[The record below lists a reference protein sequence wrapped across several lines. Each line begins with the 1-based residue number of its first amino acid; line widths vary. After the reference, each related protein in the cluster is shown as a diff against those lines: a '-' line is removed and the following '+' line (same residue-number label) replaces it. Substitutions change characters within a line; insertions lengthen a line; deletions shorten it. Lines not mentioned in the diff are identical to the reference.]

1 MKTRDKMPMKDI
13 FINNFIPSGLVLLA
27 VIGLPQIAAAL
38 LLFKQHPKVPY
49 AVLACGILLMLC
61 IVVEWWA
68 WGLNTLSNIFFI
80 LGLAEVAIA
89 MTIITKRND

>member
-1 MKTRDKMPMKDI
+1 
-13 FINNFIPSGLVLLA
+13 
-27 VIGLPQIAAAL
+27 
-38 LLFKQHPKVPY
+38 
-49 AVLACGILLMLC
+49 MLC
-61 IVVEWWA
+61 IVVEWWD